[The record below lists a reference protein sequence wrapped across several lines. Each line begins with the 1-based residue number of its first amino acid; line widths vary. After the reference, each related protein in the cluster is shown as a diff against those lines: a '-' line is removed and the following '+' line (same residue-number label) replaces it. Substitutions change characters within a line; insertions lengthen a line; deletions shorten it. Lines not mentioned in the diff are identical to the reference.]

1 MQKKKEMPGNNMMH
15 AGMHAGMLAK
25 EKRSYYNSVLLY
37 YSISSLV
44 FINII
49 NERRKSWKAWKAW

>member
-1 MQKKKEMPGNNMMH
+1 MQKEMPGNMMH

-37 YSISSLV
+37 YSNLLWYLL
-44 FINII
+44 I
-49 NERRKSWKAWKAW
+49 NERRKSWKAWKAC